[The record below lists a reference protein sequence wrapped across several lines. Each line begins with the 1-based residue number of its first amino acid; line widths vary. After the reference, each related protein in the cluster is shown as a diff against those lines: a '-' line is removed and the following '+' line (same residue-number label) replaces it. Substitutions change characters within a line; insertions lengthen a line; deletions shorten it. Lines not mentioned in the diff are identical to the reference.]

1 MSTFIEG
8 EYPEKEKAPASTEAS
23 SEPIRRHAFYPPEV
37 VNQEEYNTM
46 VEGLASPKVSVPVL
60 LDAALHGVAGEI
72 VNKIAPHTEAHPA
85 ALLIQL
91 LVGMGNLIGRDP
103 YFQTE
108 RTKHHTNLFTVIVGD
123 SSRGRKGTSWDHVLY
138 LLEQVDPTWAG
149 TQIIG
154 GLASGE
160 GVIAELRDSSEECH
174 EAKDK
179 RLVIKEGEFSQALQV
194 MSRAGNTVSAL
205 LRNAWDTGNL
215 KNMSKGQPLQ
225 ASNCHISMIGHITK
239 TELRRLLSAN
249 DTANGFANRIL
260 WVRSERVR
268 LLPDGGDIQSVDFS
282 QEVKKLCQIAE
293 SSRRVGEVKRTPEAG
308 EYWHHLYIN
317 ELSTGDAQGIWGQ
330 VTDRAEAQVVRLSL
344 LFAIMDLSRRIEL
357 KHIKAA
363 KAVWDYSFKS
373 AQWVFSDSPYSA
385 NGKRLLESLQCGP
398 LTKTQITHGVFQKHL
413 QKEESR
419 AVLEE
424 IKDKII
430 TQKIETR
437 GKPTTLVSLRNPV
450 EE

>member
-1 MSTFIEG
+1 MITTQEG
-8 EYPEKEKAPASTEAS
+8 EYPEKEKAPAS
-23 SEPIRRHAFYPPEV
+23 
-37 VNQEEYNTM
+37 
-46 VEGLASPKVSVPVL
+46 PKTSVPVL

-123 SSRGRKGTSWDHVLY
+123 SSRGRKGTSWGHAHY
-138 LLEQVDPTWAG
+138 LLEQVDPKWAG

-160 GVIAELRDSSEECH
+160 GVIAELRDSTEENH

-179 RLVIKEGEFSQALQV
+179 RLVLLEGEFSQALQV

-282 QEVKKLCQIAE
+282 QEVKRLCQIAE

-317 ELSTGDAQGIWGQ
+317 ELSTGDAQGVWGQ

-385 NGKRLLESLQCGP
+385 NGKRLLESLRNGT
-398 LTKTQITHGVFQKHL
+398 LTLTQISHDVFNKHL
-413 QKEESR
+413 HGAKLN
-419 AVLEE
+419 AVMDE
-424 IKDKII
+424 IKNEI
-430 TQKIETR
+430 TTQRIDTG
-437 GKPTTLVSLRNPV
+437 GKPITLVSLRQPV
-450 EE
+450 KE

>member
-1 MSTFIEG
+1 MITTQEG
-8 EYPEKEKAPASTEAS
+8 EYPEKEKAPAS
-23 SEPIRRHAFYPPEV
+23 
-37 VNQEEYNTM
+37 
-46 VEGLASPKVSVPVL
+46 PKTSVPVL

-123 SSRGRKGTSWDHVLY
+123 SSRGRKGTSWGHAHY
-138 LLEQVDPTWAG
+138 LLEQVDPKWAG

-160 GVIAELRDSSEECH
+160 GVIAELRDSTEENH

-179 RLVIKEGEFSQALQV
+179 RLVLLEGEFSQALQV

-282 QEVKKLCQIAE
+282 QEVKRLCQIAE

-317 ELSTGDAQGIWGQ
+317 ELSTGDAQGVWGQ

-373 AQWVFSDSPYSA
+373 AQWVFGDSPYSA
-385 NGKRLLESLQCGP
+385 NGKRLLESLQNGT
-398 LTKTQITHGVFQKHL
+398 LTLTQISHDVFNKHL
-413 QKEESR
+413 HGAKLN
-419 AVLEE
+419 AVMDE
-424 IKDKII
+424 IKNEI
-430 TQKIETR
+430 TTQRIDTG
-437 GKPTTLVSLRNPV
+437 GKPITLVSLRQPV
-450 EE
+450 KE

>member
-1 MSTFIEG
+1 M
-8 EYPEKEKAPASTEAS
+8 
-23 SEPIRRHAFYPPEV
+23 
-37 VNQEEYNTM
+37 
-46 VEGLASPKVSVPVL
+46 
-60 LDAALHGVAGEI
+60 
-72 VNKIAPHTEAHPA
+72 
-85 ALLIQL
+85 
-91 LVGMGNLIGRDP
+91 
-103 YFQTE
+103 
-108 RTKHHTNLFTVIVGD
+108 
-123 SSRGRKGTSWDHVLY
+123 
-138 LLEQVDPTWAG
+138 
-149 TQIIG
+149 
-154 GLASGE
+154 
-160 GVIAELRDSSEECH
+160 RDSSEENH

-215 KNMSKGQPLQ
+215 RNMSKGQPLQ

-260 WVRSERVR
+260 WVRSDRVR

-282 QEVKKLCQIAE
+282 QEVKRLCLIAE

-308 EYWHHLYIN
+308 EYWHDLYIN

-363 KAVWDYSFKS
+363 RAVWDYSFKS
-373 AQWVFSDSPYSA
+373 AQWVFGESPYSA
-385 NGKRLLESLQCGP
+385 NGKRLLESLLNGT
-398 LTKTQITHGVFQKHL
+398 LTMTQISHDVFNKHL
-413 QKEESR
+413 HGAKLN
-419 AVLEE
+419 AVMDE
-424 IKDKII
+424 IKNEI
-430 TQKIETR
+430 TTQRIDTE
-437 GKPTTLVSLRNPV
+437 GKPITLVSLRKPV
-450 EE
+450 KE